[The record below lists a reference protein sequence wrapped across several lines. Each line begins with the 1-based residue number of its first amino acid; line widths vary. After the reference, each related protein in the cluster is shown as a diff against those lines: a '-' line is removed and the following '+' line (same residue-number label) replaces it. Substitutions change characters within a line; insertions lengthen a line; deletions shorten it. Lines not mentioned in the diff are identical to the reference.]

1 MEIRQLLFT
10 VAGPHFW
17 EMTLKPNPKQP
28 ATISRRKTQ
37 RGVFFQKTQ
46 PGQSSCKRKQLSP
59 QKRRK
64 GGHVILAQGKL
75 QELRKGSADFSV
87 VLVEMLDF

>member
-1 MEIRQLLFT
+1 MEIRQVLFT
-10 VAGPHFW
+10 AAGLPFC
-17 EMTLKPNPKQP
+17 EMTLNPNPEQP
-28 ATISRRKTQ
+28 ATINKTQ
-37 RGVFFQKTQ
+37 RGVSFQKTQ

-64 GGHVILAQGKL
+64 GGHVILAQGEL
-75 QELRKGSADFSV
+75 HELRKGRVGFSA